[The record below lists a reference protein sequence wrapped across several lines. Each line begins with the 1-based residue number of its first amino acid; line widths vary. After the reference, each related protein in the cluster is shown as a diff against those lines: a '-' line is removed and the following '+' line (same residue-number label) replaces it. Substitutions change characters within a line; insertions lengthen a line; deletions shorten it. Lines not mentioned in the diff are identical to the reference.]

1 VAKMSNPSNNSIKQK
16 VFTIIVTYNGMQW
29 IEECIDSVYETSTV
43 IVVDN
48 LSTDNTVNFIKNRYQ
63 DVKILEQ
70 NENLG
75 FGKANNV
82 GISYALNNGAEYA
95 LLLNQ
100 DAKMGKDSTEH
111 LFNFAKSNTDYGI
124 LSPIHC
130 DWSGNYLESS
140 FSRYVDYKS
149 NKDFYSDFVLNKA
162 QKPVYNVPFI
172 AAACWFLPKK
182 VFETIGGFDPIFFHL
197 GEDVNYTQRVIYHGF
212 KIGVL
217 PEIKVFH
224 DTLDRVYPHLKTYSE
239 KYFYKL
245 NYRNKMKYAN
255 INLDNWEMK
264 LNYNKRQLFKEI
276 LASLITLK
284 FNNLKGAFKE
294 YKEFESIYKES
305 AKSRAI
311 NKEQGR
317 HYLNF

>member
-1 VAKMSNPSNNSIKQK
+1 
-16 VFTIIVTYNGMQW
+16 MQW
-29 IEECIDSVYETSTV
+29 IEECINSVEKDST
-43 IVVDN
+43 IIIVDN
-48 LSTDNTVNFIKNRYQ
+48 LSIDNTIDFIESNYT
-63 DVKILEQ
+63 DIILLRQ
-70 NENLG
+70 NKNLG
-75 FGKANNV
+75 FGKANNI
-82 GISYALNNGAEYA
+82 GISYALTNGAEYI

-100 DAKMGKDSTEH
+100 DAKMGKASIEY
-111 LFNFAKSNTDYGI
+111 LFNFAKTNTDYGI
-124 LSPIHC
+124 LSPVHC

-140 FSRYVDYKS
+140 FSKYVDYRS
-149 NKDFYSDFVLNKA
+149 NKDFYSDYVLNKK
-162 QKPVYNVPFI
+162 QKPIYDVPFI

-182 VFETIGGFDPIFFHL
+182 IFETIGGFDPIFFHL
-197 GEDVNYTQRVIYHGF
+197 GEDVNYTQRLTYHGY

-217 PEIKVFH
+217 PIIKVCH
-224 DTLDRVYPHLKTYSE
+224 DTIDRVYPHLETYSE
-239 KYFYKL
+239 KYFNKL